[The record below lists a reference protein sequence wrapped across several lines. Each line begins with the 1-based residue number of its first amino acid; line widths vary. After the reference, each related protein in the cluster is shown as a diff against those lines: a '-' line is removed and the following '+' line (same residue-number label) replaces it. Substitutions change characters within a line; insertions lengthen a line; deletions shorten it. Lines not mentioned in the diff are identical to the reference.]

1 MWQWEVEVEL
11 SLCVQL
17 GCAITHE
24 LNCCVCSL
32 CIPAQGGEGLY
43 RSVVD
48 NLASCVEEDAAG
60 QLLWVRSLQA
70 CVHVL
75 TKEEDLLVGT
85 ALR

>member
-1 MWQWEVEVEL
+1 MCAVASCAQLLRLL
-11 SLCVQL
+11 SVHP
-17 GCAITHE
+17 G
-24 LNCCVCSL
+24 
-32 CIPAQGGEGLY
+32 QGGEGLY

-48 NLASCVEEDAAG
+48 NLASCLEEDAAG

-75 TKEEDLLVGT
+75 TKDEDLLVGT

>member
-1 MWQWEVEVEL
+1 M
-11 SLCVQL
+11 
-17 GCAITHE
+17 
-24 LNCCVCSL
+24 
-32 CIPAQGGEGLY
+32 Y

-48 NLASCVEEDAAG
+48 NLACCLEEDAAG

>member
-1 MWQWEVEVEL
+1 VHP
-11 SLCVQL
+11 
-17 GCAITHE
+17 G
-24 LNCCVCSL
+24 
-32 CIPAQGGEGLY
+32 QGGEGLY

-48 NLASCVEEDAAG
+48 NLASCLEEDAAG

-75 TKEEDLLVGT
+75 TKDEDLLVGT